1 MKSWPIFDEK
11 VLSELNHRSA
21 EVHLSSGFH
30 MMAIA
35 LLAGFL
41 SVSDI
46 GFPEAI
52 RENTFVAGVVSITA
66 IAIICVSALWVFYMV
81 RRKHE
86 DITAS
91 VTDERS
97 RGVSTPWI
105 TRLLCLIAVMF
116 ILLSIP
122 RMGSTLIVFMIM
134 TGIGLGALSISEF
147 LSTSPGTLRSS
158 LVMVLAGAVTAV
170 LMGLVFPGGE
180 TLYGSIA
187 YLVMSVLV
195 MLEIG
200 LERAQVS
207 WSGAYTGNE
216 ERVMRIILI
225 FAALVI
231 WLVGEDAES
240 SRYERYD

>member
-52 RENTFVAGVVSITA
+52 RENTFVAWVVFITS

-86 DITAS
+86 DIAAS
-91 VTDERS
+91 VTDGRA
-97 RGVSTPWI
+97 RGASTPWI

-116 ILLSIP
+116 IFLSIP
-122 RMGSTLIVFMIM
+122 QMGSAFLVFMIM

-147 LSTSPGTLRSS
+147 LTSRPGTLRSC

-170 LMGLVFPGGE
+170 LMGLVFPRGD

-187 YLVMSVLV
+187 YLIMIAFV
-195 MLEIG
+195 MLELG

-207 WSGAYTGNE
+207 WSGAYTENE
-216 ERVMRIILI
+216 ERVMRVILV
-225 FAALVI
+225 FAALVV

-240 SRYERYD
+240 SRYEQYD